1 MPLQQWIHHPFAYM
15 ITTHFIGCKQIFQLF
30 LNYYLL
36 QGTAPDNSKTTFQHF
51 RRRGRVF
58 SEPPKVPL
66 LEPSG
71 LGFTSILPKLPW
83 RNFGSLSSPDVHI
96 CQPCGHY
103 RPLAFVQVSPSTG
116 VFSLHRPK
124 LVYIIQVIRHD
135 SFPVCSTFALVK
147 RLSLHFCPRL
157 SISL

>member
-51 RRRGRVF
+51 RR
-58 SEPPKVPL
+58 L
-66 LEPSG
+66 G
-71 LGFTSILPKLPW
+71 LGNVIRQICRIIPVA
-83 RNFGSLSSPDVHI
+83 PDVHI

-103 RPLAFVQVSPSTG
+103 RPLAFVQVSPSTS

-135 SFPVCSTFALVK
+135 LLSVRSTFALIK
-147 RLSLHFCPRL
+147 TPSLHFCPCL
-157 SISL
+157 SISA